1 MRTHC
6 PYCALQCAMTIEER
20 DGAYAAAGDPA
31 FDVNAGELCMKGF
44 SAAETLAH
52 PDRLLTPLVR
62 RDGRLEPAT
71 WDEALDAAANGF
83 ARVAERHGP
92 DAVATFGSG
101 SLTNEKA
108 YALGKFARLALGTAN
123 FDYNGRFCMSSA
135 AAAANRSLGLDRGLP
150 FPLAW
155 IAEADTLLVAGGN
168 PLETMPPLE
177 RYFTHQRSRS
187 GASIVIDPRVTRF
200 AAQATLHLQPAPST
214 DTALA
219 YALLHVLVA
228 ERFIDE
234 EYIGARTRGFDD
246 VRRSAEREHPER
258 AERRTGVAA
267 DDIRTA
273 ARLLAAPGRSIVLT
287 GRGIEQHSNGTDC
300 ANAFINL
307 ALALGLPGRKG
318 CGYGTITGQGNGQ
331 GGREHGQKSD
341 QLPGYGS
348 VADRATVERIARV
361 WNVAPQRVARRG
373 MTAGEILAA
382 IGDRIHA
389 LFVMGSNPAVCAP
402 DGVALREKLTQI
414 EHLVVC
420 DFFLSETAAHAHV
433 VLPVLQW
440 AEETGTTTNLE
451 GRVLLREQCVPAPS
465 GPRSDLAVLCELAPR
480 LGTPLLLPSAEPQ
493 AVFDE
498 LRRASAGGRA
508 DYSGITYARLR
519 KGERLAW
526 PVPAVDHP
534 GTPALFALTFP
545 TADGR
550 AAFIDVS
557 TDSADETPDA
567 QYPWTLT
574 TGRVREHYNSGTQTR
589 RVARLAAAIPEPF
602 AEIHPTLAAHIG
614 IVDGDMMRI
623 SSRRASVSLR
633 ARITETIRPELI
645 FAPFH
650 WGGNSSINAV
660 TGGSLD
666 PFSKMP
672 PFKMCAVK
680 IEAVVSP
687 S

>member
-1 MRTHC
+1 
-6 PYCALQCAMTIEER
+6 MTIDER
-20 DGAYAAAGDPA
+20 SGTYAAVGDPS

-44 SAAETLAH
+44 SAAEMLTH
-52 PDRLLTPLVR
+52 PDRLLRPLVR
-62 RDGRLEPAT
+62 REGRLEPAT
-71 WDEALDAAANGF
+71 WDEALDAVAAGF
-83 ARVAERHGP
+83 TRVAAQHGP

-135 AAAANRSLGLDRGLP
+135 AAAANRAFGLDRGLP

-177 RYFTHQRSRS
+177 RYFNHQRAHS

-200 AAQATLHLQPAPST
+200 AAAATLHLQPAPGT
-214 DTALA
+214 DITLA
-219 YALLHVLVA
+219 YALLHVLVV
-228 ERFIDE
+228 ERLITE
-234 EYIGARTRGFDD
+234 AYVAARTRGFDD

-267 DDIRTA
+267 DDIRAA
-273 ARLLAAPGRSIVLT
+273 ARLLAAPGRTIVLT
-287 GRGIEQHSNGTDC
+287 GRGIEQHPNGTDC

-307 ALALGLPGRKG
+307 ALALGLPGRNG

-348 VADRATVERIARV
+348 VDDQAAVERVARV
-361 WNVAPQRVARRG
+361 WNVAPERIARRG
-373 MTAGEILAA
+373 LTAAEILGA
-382 IGDRIHA
+382 IGERIHA

-402 DGVALREKLTQI
+402 DGVALREKLARI
-414 EHLVVC
+414 DHLVVC
-420 DFFLSETAAHAHV
+420 DFFLSETAAQAHV

-440 AEETGTTTNLE
+440 AEESGTTTNLE
-451 GRVLLREQCVPAPS
+451 GRVLLREPCVAVPN
-465 GPRSDLAVLCELAPR
+465 GPRSDLAILCAIAQRMGLPK
-480 LGTPLLLPSAEPQ
+480 LLPSVDPE

-519 KGERLAW
+519 NGERLHW
-526 PVPAVDHP
+526 PVPSVDHP
-534 GTPALFALTFP
+534 GTPVLFALTFP

-550 AAFIDVS
+550 AKFIDVS
-557 TDSADETPDA
+557 TENADETPDEE
-567 QYPWTLT
+567 YPWTLT

-589 RVARLAAAIPEPF
+589 RTARLAAAVGEPF
-602 AEIHPTLAAHIG
+602 AEIHPTLAAHVG
-614 IVDGDMMRI
+614 VTNGDMLRI
-623 SSRRASVSLR
+623 TSRRGSVTLR
-633 ARITETIRPELI
+633 ARLTETIRKELL

-650 WGGNSSINAV
+650 WGGQLSINV
-660 TGGSLD
+660 LTGGPLD
-666 PFSKMP
+666 PYSRMP

-680 IEAVVSP
+680 IEAARTP